1 MWAVTDGD
9 RNRKTAA
16 MNSGAGVYFDGVT
29 SARRDVAIALAPSGL
44 RISAQDGGLL
54 AEWPYDAIEGLTA
67 PDNVLRLGR
76 HGSATLERLEIADPA
91 FAAEIDA
98 RASLVDRT
106 GSLQHRQ
113 RLRVVGWSTAATA
126 SLVLVAW
133 FGVPAI
139 ATRLTPLL
147 PPAAERKLG
156 DAVNMQVR
164 GMLDTHKAGAG
175 FDCGTAPSETAGR
188 AALDKM
194 LRRLES
200 AAGLALP
207 LRANVVRRDEANA
220 VALPGGQVYVFRGLI
235 AKADTAD
242 EVAGV
247 IAHEIGH
254 VAHRDGTKAV
264 LQGAGLSFLFG
275 MLLGDFVGGGAVVL
289 AAKTVLQSSYS
300 REAETEADAYGA
312 DLMNKAGGDAH
323 ALATMLDKI
332 GGATEPGMT
341 ILLNHPETKAR
352 VAAISRLAATRPAL
366 PTLDA
371 GEWAALKTICAGS

>member
-1 MWAVTDGD
+1 
-9 RNRKTAA
+9 
-16 MNSGAGVYFDGVT
+16 MNSGSGIYFDGVT
-29 SARRDVAIALAPSGL
+29 STRRDVSVTLAPSSL
-44 RISAQDGGLL
+44 RISAQNGPLL
-54 AEWPYDAIEGLTA
+54 TEWPYDQIEGLSA
-67 PDNVLRLGR
+67 PDSVLRLGR
-76 HGSATLERLEIADPA
+76 RGSGTLERLEVLDPA
-91 FAAEIDA
+91 LAAEIDA
-98 RASLVDRT
+98 RASLVDRR
-106 GSLQHRQ
+106 GLLQRRQ
-113 RLRVVGWSTAATA
+113 RMRVIGWSVAATA

-139 ATRLTPLL
+139 AARLTPLL

-164 GMLDTHKAGAG
+164 GMLDTHKAGVS
-175 FDCGTAPSETAGR
+175 FECGTTPAETAGR

-194 LRRLES
+194 LRRLE
-200 AAGLALP
+200 AAASLALP

-235 AKADTAD
+235 AKAETAD

-275 MLLGDFVGGGAVVL
+275 MLLGDFVGGGAVVF

-312 DLMNKAGGDAH
+312 ELMNRAGGDAH

-352 VAAISRLAATRPAL
+352 VAVINKLAAKRPSSSF
-366 PTLDA
+366 LDA

>member
-1 MWAVTDGD
+1 
-9 RNRKTAA
+9 
-16 MNSGAGVYFDGVT
+16 MNSGSGIFFDGLT
-29 SARRDVAIALAPSGL
+29 SARRDVVVVLAPSSL
-44 RISAQDGGLL
+44 RICTQDGSLL
-54 AEWPYDAIEGLTA
+54 AEWPYDQIEGLSA

-76 HGSATLERLEIADPA
+76 RGSAALERLEILDQA

-98 RASLVDRT
+98 RAALVDRT
-106 GSLQHRQ
+106 GQIQRRQ
-113 RLRVVGWSTAATA
+113 RMRVIGWSVAATA

-139 ATRLTPLL
+139 AARLTPLL

-164 GMLDTHKAGAG
+164 GMLDSRKAGAS
-175 FDCGTAPSETAGR
+175 FDCGTTPPEAAGR

-194 LRRLES
+194 LRRLEA

-275 MLLGDFVGGGAVVL
+275 MLLGDFVGGGAVVF

-312 DLMNKAGGDAH
+312 DLMNRAGGDAH

-332 GGATEPGMT
+332 GGATEPGMK

-352 VAAISRLAATRPAL
+352 VAAINKIAATRPPSAF
-366 PTLDA
+366 LDA
-371 GEWAALKTICAGS
+371 GEWAALKMICAGS

>member
-1 MWAVTDGD
+1 
-9 RNRKTAA
+9 
-16 MNSGAGVYFDGVT
+16 MNSGPGVYFDGVT
-29 SARRDVAIALAPSGL
+29 SVRRDVVVALAPSSL
-44 RISAQDGGLL
+44 RISAEDGRLL
-54 AEWPYDAIEGLTA
+54 AEWPYDDIEELAA
-67 PDNVLRLGR
+67 PDDVLRLGR
-76 HGSATLERLEIADPA
+76 HGSTTLARLEIFDAG
-91 FAAEIDA
+91 FGAEIDT

-106 GSLQHRQ
+106 GSLQRRQ
-113 RLRVVGWSTAATA
+113 RVRVIGWTVAATA

-139 ATRLTPLL
+139 AARLTPLL

-164 GMLDTHKAGAG
+164 GMLDSHKAGAS
-175 FDCGTAPSETAGR
+175 FDCGTAATETAGR

-194 LRRLES
+194 LRRLE
-200 AAGLALP
+200 AAAALALP

-275 MLLGDFVGGGAVVL
+275 MLLGDFVGGGAVVF

-300 REAETEADAYGA
+300 RDAEAEADAYGA

-323 ALATMLDKI
+323 ALATMLDKV

-352 VAAISRLAATRPAL
+352 VAAINKLAATRPS
-366 PTLDA
+366 TSFLDA